1 MSEAKGSYQV
11 ILEKVPEERQAE
23 TALFL
28 SGCFSLPP
36 ASTRGIAASGPIAIL
51 SDITQ
56 EQAEAILAELTPSL
70 PAGVTL
76 RLSDGQE
83 TTRASRLQ
91 WPRPPRIYGRD
102 LDEFNS
108 EDRSHELKCPICG
121 GLLRITQEPDGLKAL
136 PAGMEKR
143 KRGETLFRPAAGSD
157 QDPLFSGLK
166 PLASASGNFASLR
179 SLQAGDTGFWLD
191 HGHGQPEPHEM
202 ARGEAEGRKNA
213 GETTNAKRSS
223 AAKGSVGLAAFMKPG
238 AYALVVSR
246 TRDPQAV
253 KMISEIM
260 GMSEADARDKCM
272 NLGLCVVRDVA
283 LDEAQNLL
291 ARFRNLGARARIV
304 KPM

>member
-1 MSEAKGSYQV
+1 MPEAKGCYQV
-11 ILEKVPEERQAE
+11 ILEKVPDDRQPE

-36 ASTRGIAASGPIAIL
+36 ASTRGIAASGPIAII
-51 SDITQ
+51 SEVTR

-70 PAGVTL
+70 PAGVSL

-83 TTRASRLQ
+83 ATRISRLQ

-102 LDEFNS
+102 LDEFSVEN
-108 EDRSHELKCPICG
+108 RSHELKCPICN
-121 GLLRITQEPDGLKAL
+121 GLLRITQEPDGMKAV
-136 PAGMEKR
+136 PAGGEKK
-143 KRGETLFRPAAGSD
+143 KRGDTIFRPAAGSD

-166 PLASASGNFASLR
+166 PLASAGGDYASLR

-191 HGHGQPEPHEM
+191 HGHQP
-202 ARGEAEGRKNA
+202 ASEGAAAA
-213 GETTNAKRSS
+213 GEDEIRKTPAETSGAKRSS
-223 AAKGSVGLAAFMKPG
+223 GGKSSAGLAAFMKPG

-246 TRDPQAV
+246 TQDPQAV